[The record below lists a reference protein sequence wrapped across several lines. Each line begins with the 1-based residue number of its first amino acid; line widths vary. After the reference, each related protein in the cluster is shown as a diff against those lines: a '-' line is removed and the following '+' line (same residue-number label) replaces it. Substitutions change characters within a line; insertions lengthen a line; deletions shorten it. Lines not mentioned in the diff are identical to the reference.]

1 MKKIIS
7 FAMAAMLVLAFAV
20 PVFAIS
26 GATIPDEPTPTYD
39 AELAITPVQ
48 NQPSTDGNAVV
59 ITPGVQYYPLPANYH
74 VVKDTIVT
82 FAIQYSIPA
91 KGEINYEGYI
101 ANVNLALELT
111 LKNLYNVSVVYAVDG
126 NGNTIASKIDPSETS
141 VLFGVDFK
149 SEGLIIIRAF
159 VKANAD
165 VKVVGEI
172 SFGDHDLTDGAIT
185 ADGKYT
191 IWAGAPGKNSYWM
204 FDKVGNKVEF
214 FYNANM
220 QCNRIEVTAKTPHA
234 AAKSPY
240 VVVCKE
246 FNGAAFTFG
255 FCPTADENDL
265 LHNTITEG
273 AAFNELNAI
282 FTAAMDYMGF
292 KLGAGGQIWD
302 ALFMAKIGAF
312 CLAKDAVLLNCTENG
327 GNNGGGK
334 PPKTGDVASIMGFVM
349 LAAAAVPAGVA
360 SFRKVRK

>member
-26 GATIPDEPTPTYD
+26 GVTIPTNPAPAYD
-39 AELAITPVQ
+39 AELTITPVQ
-48 NQPSTDGNAVV
+48 NTPSPNTSGV
-59 ITPGVQYYPLPANYH
+59 INIGGQYYPLPANYH

-82 FAIQYSIPA
+82 FVIQYSIPA
-91 KGEINYEGYI
+91 TGEINYNGYIAEENLALDLKCTNLYNITVVDADPAINTVVNEKKGTVMCDVTFDSEGYI
-101 ANVNLALELT
+101 IV
-111 LKNLYNVSVVYAVDG
+111 
-126 NGNTIASKIDPSETS
+126 
-141 VLFGVDFK
+141 
-149 SEGLIIIRAF
+149 RAH
-159 VKANAD
+159 VKANDD

-172 SFGDHDLTDGAIT
+172 SFGDYTLEDGAIT

-191 IWAGAPGKNSYWM
+191 IWAGTDSYWM
-204 FDKVGNKVEF
+204 IDKVGNKVQF
-214 FYNANM
+214 FYNENK
-220 QCNRIEVTAKTPHA
+220 QCVRIEVTAAKGHA
-234 AAKSPY
+234 VDNSPWL
-240 VVVCKE
+240 VVCKE
-246 FNGAAFTFG
+246 FHGAAFTFG
-255 FCPTADENDL
+255 FCPVANEATL
-265 LHNTITEG
+265 LTNTITEG

-282 FTAAMDYMGF
+282 FKAAMDYMGF

-302 ALFMAKIGAF
+302 SLFMAKIGAF

-327 GNNGGGK
+327 GNGSGK

>member
-26 GATIPDEPTPTYD
+26 GVTIPTNPTPAYD

-48 NQPSTDGNAVV
+48 NTPSPNTSGV
-59 ITPGVQYYPLPANYH
+59 INVGGQYYPLPANYH

-82 FAIQYSIPA
+82 FVIQYSIPA
-91 KGEINYEGYI
+91 KGEINYNGYI
-101 ANVNLALELT
+101 EEENLALD
-111 LKNLYNVSVVYAVDG
+111 LKFTNLYEITLMDMDPGVDYDINEKKG
-126 NGNTIASKIDPSETS
+126 TAT
-141 VLFGVDFK
+141 FGVDFD
-149 SEGLIIIRAF
+149 SEGYIIVSAL

-172 SFGDHDLTDGAIT
+172 SFGDYTLNDGAIT

-191 IWAGAPGKNSYWM
+191 IWAGKDSYWM
-204 FDKVGNKVEF
+204 IDKVGNKVEF
-214 FYNANM
+214 FYNAKKE
-220 QCNRIEVTAKTPHA
+220 CVRIEVTAAKGHA
-234 AAKSPY
+234 VDNSPWL
-240 VVVCKE
+240 VVCKE
-246 FNGAAFTFG
+246 FHGAAFTFG
-255 FCPTADENDL
+255 FCPVDKEAAL
-265 LHNTITEG
+265 LTSTITEG

-302 ALFMAKIGAF
+302 ALFMAKIGAY

>member
-26 GATIPDEPTPTYD
+26 GETIPTNPAPAYD

-48 NQPSTDGNAVV
+48 NTPSPNTSGV
-59 ITPGVQYYPLPANYH
+59 INVGGQFYPLPANYH

-82 FAIQYSIPA
+82 FVIQYSIPA
-91 KGEINYEGYI
+91 KGEINYNGYIEEENLALDLKFTNLYEIAVRDMEPEVDFDINQAKGTATFGVEFDSEGYI
-101 ANVNLALELT
+101 IVSAL
-111 LKNLYNVSVVYAVDG
+111 
-126 NGNTIASKIDPSETS
+126 
-141 VLFGVDFK
+141 
-149 SEGLIIIRAF
+149 

-172 SFGDHDLTDGAIT
+172 SFGDYTLNDGAVT

-191 IWAGAPGKNSYWM
+191 IYAGANSYWM
-204 FDKVGNKVEF
+204 TDKVGNIVEF
-214 FYNANM
+214 FYNAKKE
-220 QCNRIEVTAKTPHA
+220 CVRIEVTAAKGHA
-234 AAKSPY
+234 VDNSPWL
-240 VVVCKE
+240 VVCKE
-246 FNGAAFTFG
+246 FHGAAFTFG
-255 FCPTADENDL
+255 FCPVAEETAL
-265 LHNTITEG
+265 LTNTITEG

-327 GNNGGGK
+327 GNDSSK

>member
-20 PVFAIS
+20 PVFAVS
-26 GATIPDEPTPTYD
+26 GVTIPTNPAPAYD

-48 NQPSTDGNAVV
+48 NTPSPNTSGV
-59 ITPGVQYYPLPANYH
+59 INIGGQYYPLPANYH

-82 FAIQYSIPA
+82 FVIQYSIPA
-91 KGEINYEGYI
+91 KGEINYDGYI
-101 ANVNLALELT
+101 EEENLALD
-111 LKNLYNVSVVYAVDG
+111 LKCTNLYEITLMDMDPGVDYDINEKKG
-126 NGNTIASKIDPSETS
+126 TAT
-141 VLFGVDFK
+141 FGVDFD
-149 SEGLIIIRAF
+149 SEGYIIVSAL

-172 SFGDHDLTDGAIT
+172 SFGDYTLNDGAIT

-191 IWAGAPGKNSYWM
+191 IWAGKDSYWM
-204 FDKVGNKVEF
+204 IDKVGNKVEF
-214 FYNANM
+214 FYNANK
-220 QCNRIEVTAKTPHA
+220 QCNRIEVTAATPHA
-234 AAKSPY
+234 AAKSPWL
-240 VVVCKE
+240 VVCKE
-246 FNGAAFTFG
+246 FHGAAFTFG
-255 FCPTADENDL
+255 FCPVAEETAL
-265 LHNTITEG
+265 LTNTITEG

-302 ALFMAKIGAF
+302 ALFMAKIGAY

>member
-26 GATIPDEPTPTYD
+26 GVTIPTNPAPAYD

-48 NQPSTDGNAVV
+48 NTPSPNTSGV
-59 ITPGVQYYPLPANYH
+59 INVGGQYYPLPANYH

-82 FAIQYSIPA
+82 FVIQYSIPA
-91 KGEINYEGYI
+91 KGEINYNGYI
-101 ANVNLALELT
+101 EEENLALD
-111 LKNLYNVSVVYAVDG
+111 LKCTNLYEITLMDMDPGVDYDINEKKG
-126 NGNTIASKIDPSETS
+126 TAT
-141 VLFGVDFK
+141 FGVDFD
-149 SEGLIIIRAF
+149 SEGYIIISAL

-172 SFGDHDLTDGAIT
+172 SFGDYTLEDGAVT
-185 ADGKYT
+185 ADGKYVIVAT
-191 IWAGAPGKNSYWM
+191 ENSYQM
-204 FDKVGNKVEF
+204 IDTVGNMVEF
-214 FYNANM
+214 FYNAKK
-220 QCNRIEVTAKTPHA
+220 QCVRIEVTAAKGHA
-234 AAKSPY
+234 VDDSPWL
-240 VVVCKE
+240 VVCKE
-246 FNGAAFTFG
+246 FHGAAFTFG
-255 FCPTADENDL
+255 FCPVAEETAL
-265 LHNTITEG
+265 LTNTITEG

-302 ALFMAKIGAF
+302 SLFMAKIGAF

-327 GNNGGGK
+327 GNDSSK

>member
-26 GATIPDEPTPTYD
+26 GVTIPTNPTPAYD
-39 AELAITPVQ
+39 AKLAITPVQ
-48 NQPSTDGNAVV
+48 NTPSPNTSGV
-59 ITPGVQYYPLPANYH
+59 INVGSQYYPLPANYH
-74 VVKDTIVT
+74 VVRDTVVT
-82 FAIQYSIPA
+82 FVIQYSIPA
-91 KGEINYEGYI
+91 KGEINYNGYIAEENLALDLKCTNLYNITVVDTNPAINTVVNEKKGTVMCDVTFDSEGYI
-101 ANVNLALELT
+101 IVSAL
-111 LKNLYNVSVVYAVDG
+111 
-126 NGNTIASKIDPSETS
+126 
-141 VLFGVDFK
+141 
-149 SEGLIIIRAF
+149 

-172 SFGDHDLTDGAIT
+172 SFGDYTLEDGAIT

-191 IWAGAPGKNSYWM
+191 IWAGANSYWM
-204 FDKVGNKVEF
+204 IDKVGNKVEF
-214 FYNANM
+214 FYNAKKE
-220 QCNRIEVTAKTPHA
+220 CVRIEVTAAKGHA
-234 AAKSPY
+234 VDDSPWL
-240 VVVCKE
+240 VVCKE
-246 FNGAAFTFG
+246 FHGAAFTFG
-255 FCPTADENDL
+255 FCPKASETAL
-265 LHNTITEG
+265 LTNTITEG

-282 FTAAMDYMGF
+282 FKAAMDYMGF

-302 ALFMAKIGAF
+302 SLFMAKIGAY

-327 GNNGGGK
+327 GNGSGK

>member
-26 GATIPDEPTPTYD
+26 GVTIPTNPTPAYD

-48 NQPSTDGNAVV
+48 NTPSPNTSGV
-59 ITPGVQYYPLPANYH
+59 INVGGQYYPLPANYH

-82 FAIQYSIPA
+82 FVIQYSIPA
-91 KGEINYEGYI
+91 KGEINYDGYI
-101 ANVNLALELT
+101 EEENLALD
-111 LKNLYNVSVVYAVDG
+111 LKCTNLYEITLMDMDPGVDYDINEKKG
-126 NGNTIASKIDPSETS
+126 TAT
-141 VLFGVDFK
+141 FGVDFD
-149 SEGLIIIRAF
+149 SEGYIIISAL

-172 SFGDHDLTDGAIT
+172 SFGDYTLEDGAVT
-185 ADGKYT
+185 ADGKYVIVAT
-191 IWAGAPGKNSYWM
+191 ENSYQM
-204 FDKVGNKVEF
+204 IDTVGNKVEF
-214 FYNANM
+214 FYNAKK
-220 QCNRIEVTAKTPHA
+220 QCVRIEVTAAKGHA
-234 AAKSPY
+234 VDDSPWL
-240 VVVCKE
+240 VVCKE
-246 FNGAAFTFG
+246 FHGAAFTFG
-255 FCPTADENDL
+255 FCPVAEETAL
-265 LHNTITEG
+265 LTNTITEG

-302 ALFMAKIGAF
+302 SLFMAKIGAF

-327 GNNGGGK
+327 GNDSSK

>member
-20 PVFAIS
+20 PVFAVS
-26 GATIPDEPTPTYD
+26 GVTIPTNPAPAYD

-48 NQPSTDGNAVV
+48 NTPSPNTSGV
-59 ITPGVQYYPLPANYH
+59 INIGGQYYPLPANYH

-82 FAIQYSIPA
+82 FVIQYSIPA
-91 KGEINYEGYI
+91 KGEINYNGYI
-101 ANVNLALELT
+101 EEENLALD
-111 LKNLYNVSVVYAVDG
+111 LKCTNLYEITLMDMDPGVDYDINEKKG
-126 NGNTIASKIDPSETS
+126 TAT
-141 VLFGVDFK
+141 FGVDFD
-149 SEGLIIIRAF
+149 SEGYIIVSAL

-172 SFGDHDLTDGAIT
+172 SFGDYTLNDGAIT

-191 IWAGAPGKNSYWM
+191 IWAGKDSYWM
-204 FDKVGNKVEF
+204 IDKVGNKVEF
-214 FYNANM
+214 FYNAKK
-220 QCNRIEVTAKTPHA
+220 QCVRIEVTAAKGHA
-234 AAKSPY
+234 VDDSPWL
-240 VVVCKE
+240 VVCKE
-246 FNGAAFTFG
+246 FHGAAFTFG
-255 FCPTADENDL
+255 FCPVAEETAL
-265 LHNTITEG
+265 LTNTITEG

-302 ALFMAKIGAF
+302 SLFMAKIGAY

>member
-26 GATIPDEPTPTYD
+26 GVTIPTNPAPAYD
-39 AELAITPVQ
+39 AELTITPVQ
-48 NQPSTDGNAVV
+48 NTPSPNTSGV
-59 ITPGVQYYPLPANYH
+59 INVGEQFYPLPANYH

-82 FAIQYSIPA
+82 FVIQYSIPA
-91 KGEINYEGYI
+91 KGEINYNGYIEEENLALDLKCTNLYNITVVDADPAINTVVNEKKGTVMCDVTFDSEGYI
-101 ANVNLALELT
+101 IVSAL
-111 LKNLYNVSVVYAVDG
+111 
-126 NGNTIASKIDPSETS
+126 
-141 VLFGVDFK
+141 
-149 SEGLIIIRAF
+149 

-172 SFGDHDLTDGAIT
+172 SFGDYTLEDGAIT
-185 ADGKYT
+185 ADGKYV
-191 IWAGAPGKNSYWM
+191 IVAKENSYQM
-204 FDKVGNKVEF
+204 IDTVGNMVEF
-214 FYNANM
+214 FYNAKK
-220 QCNRIEVTAKTPHA
+220 QCVRIEVTAAKGHA
-234 AAKSPY
+234 VDDSPWL
-240 VVVCKE
+240 VVCKE
-246 FNGAAFTFG
+246 FHGAAFTFG
-255 FCPTADENDL
+255 FCPKASETAL
-265 LHNTITEG
+265 LTNTITEG

-282 FTAAMDYMGF
+282 FKAAMDYMGF

-302 ALFMAKIGAF
+302 SLFMAKIGAF

-327 GNNGGGK
+327 GNGSGK

>member
-20 PVFAIS
+20 PVFAVS
-26 GATIPDEPTPTYD
+26 GVTIPTNPAPAYD

-48 NQPSTDGNAVV
+48 NTPSPNTSGV
-59 ITPGVQYYPLPANYH
+59 INVGTQYYPLPANYH
-74 VVKDTIVT
+74 VVRDTVVT
-82 FAIQYSIPA
+82 FVIQYSIPA
-91 KGEINYEGYI
+91 KGEINYNGYI
-101 ANVNLALELT
+101 EEENLALD
-111 LKNLYNVSVVYAVDG
+111 LKFTNLYEITLMDMDPGVDYDINEKKG
-126 NGNTIASKIDPSETS
+126 TAT
-141 VLFGVDFK
+141 FGVDFD
-149 SEGLIIIRAF
+149 SEGYIIVSAL

-172 SFGDHDLTDGAIT
+172 SFGDYTLNDGAIT

-191 IWAGAPGKNSYWM
+191 IWAGANSYWM
-204 FDKVGNKVEF
+204 IDKVGNKVEF
-214 FYNANM
+214 FYNAKKE
-220 QCNRIEVTAKTPHA
+220 CVRIEVTAAKGHA
-234 AAKSPY
+234 VDNSPWL
-240 VVVCKE
+240 VVCKE
-246 FNGAAFTFG
+246 FHGAAFTFG
-255 FCPTADENDL
+255 FCPVANEATL
-265 LHNTITEG
+265 LTNTITEG

>member
-26 GATIPDEPTPTYD
+26 GVTIPVNPKPTYD
-39 AELAITPVQ
+39 AELTITPVQ
-48 NQPSTDGNAVV
+48 NTPSPNTSGV
-59 ITPGVQYYPLPANYH
+59 INIGGQYYPLPANYH
-74 VVKDTIVT
+74 VVRDTIVT
-82 FAIQYSIPA
+82 FVIQYSIPA
-91 KGEINYEGYI
+91 KGEINYDGYI
-101 ANVNLALELT
+101 EEENLALELKCT
-111 LKNLYNVSVVYAVDG
+111 NLYNITVVDKAPDI
-126 NGNTIASKIDPSETS
+126 NTKVNEQKGTVMCDVT
-141 VLFGVDFK
+141 FD
-149 SEGLIIIRAF
+149 SEGYIIISAL

-172 SFGDHDLTDGAIT
+172 SFGDYTLEDGAVT
-185 ADGKYT
+185 ADGKYVIVAT
-191 IWAGAPGKNSYWM
+191 ENSYQM
-204 FDKVGNKVEF
+204 IDKVGNMVEF
-214 FYNANM
+214 FYNANK
-220 QCNRIEVTAKTPHA
+220 QCVRIEVTAAKGHA
-234 AAKSPY
+234 VDNSPWL
-240 VVVCKE
+240 VVCKE
-246 FNGAAFTFG
+246 FHGAAFTFG
-255 FCPTADENDL
+255 FCPVAAESAL
-265 LHNTITEG
+265 LTSTITEG

>member
-26 GATIPDEPTPTYD
+26 GVTIPTNPAPAYD

-48 NQPSTDGNAVV
+48 NTPSPNTSGV
-59 ITPGVQYYPLPANYH
+59 INVGGQFYPLPANYH

-82 FAIQYSIPA
+82 FVIQYSIPA
-91 KGEINYEGYI
+91 KGEINYNGYIEEENLALDLKFTNLYEIAVRDMKPEVDFDINQEKGTATFGVEFDSEGYI
-101 ANVNLALELT
+101 IVSAL
-111 LKNLYNVSVVYAVDG
+111 
-126 NGNTIASKIDPSETS
+126 
-141 VLFGVDFK
+141 
-149 SEGLIIIRAF
+149 

-172 SFGDHDLTDGAIT
+172 SFGDYTLNNGAVT

-191 IWAGAPGKNSYWM
+191 IYAGANSYWM
-204 FDKVGNKVEF
+204 TDKVGNIVEF
-214 FYNANM
+214 FYNAKKE
-220 QCNRIEVTAKTPHA
+220 CVRIEVTAAKGHA
-234 AAKSPY
+234 VDNSPWL
-240 VVVCKE
+240 VVCKE
-246 FNGAAFTFG
+246 FHGAAFTFG
-255 FCPTADENDL
+255 FCPVAEETAL
-265 LHNTITEG
+265 LTNTITEG

-302 ALFMAKIGAF
+302 ALFMAKIGAY

-327 GNNGGGK
+327 GNDSSK

>member
-26 GATIPDEPTPTYD
+26 GVTIPTNPAPAYD

-48 NQPSTDGNAVV
+48 NTPSPNTSGV
-59 ITPGVQYYPLPANYH
+59 INVGGQFYPLPANYH

-82 FAIQYSIPA
+82 FVIQYSIPA
-91 KGEINYEGYI
+91 KGEINYDGYI
-101 ANVNLALELT
+101 EEENLALD
-111 LKNLYNVSVVYAVDG
+111 LKCTNLYEITLMDMDPGVDYDINEKKG
-126 NGNTIASKIDPSETS
+126 TAT
-141 VLFGVDFK
+141 FGVDFD
-149 SEGLIIIRAF
+149 SEGYIIISAL

-172 SFGDHDLTDGAIT
+172 SFGDYTLEDGAIT
-185 ADGKYT
+185 ADGKYV
-191 IWAGAPGKNSYWM
+191 IVAKENSYQM
-204 FDKVGNKVEF
+204 IDKVGNIVEF
-214 FYNANM
+214 FYNAKK
-220 QCNRIEVTAKTPHA
+220 QCDRIEVTAAKGHA
-234 AAKSPY
+234 EEESPWL
-240 VVVCKE
+240 VVCKE
-246 FNGAAFTFG
+246 FHGAAFTFG
-255 FCPTADENDL
+255 FCPVEAETAL
-265 LHNTITEG
+265 LENTITEG
-273 AAFNELNAI
+273 VEFKELNAI

-327 GNNGGGK
+327 GNNGGK

>member
-26 GATIPDEPTPTYD
+26 GVTIPTNPAPAYD

-48 NQPSTDGNAVV
+48 NTPSPNTSGV
-59 ITPGVQYYPLPANYH
+59 INVGTQYYPLPANYH

-82 FAIQYSIPA
+82 FVIQYSIPA
-91 KGEINYEGYI
+91 KGEINYNGYIAEENLALDLKCTNLYDITLVKMEPEVDYDINEKKGTATFGVEFDSEGYI
-101 ANVNLALELT
+101 IVSAL
-111 LKNLYNVSVVYAVDG
+111 
-126 NGNTIASKIDPSETS
+126 
-141 VLFGVDFK
+141 
-149 SEGLIIIRAF
+149 

-172 SFGDHDLTDGAIT
+172 SFGDYTLEDGAIT

-191 IWAGAPGKNSYWM
+191 IWAGANSYWM
-204 FDKVGNKVEF
+204 IDKVGNKVQF
-214 FYNANM
+214 FYNEKKE
-220 QCNRIEVTAKTPHA
+220 CVRIEVTAAKGHA
-234 AAKSPY
+234 VDNSPWL
-240 VVVCKE
+240 VVCKE
-246 FNGAAFTFG
+246 FHGAAFTFG
-255 FCPTADENDL
+255 FCPVAAESAL
-265 LHNTITEG
+265 LTSTITEG

>member
-26 GATIPDEPTPTYD
+26 GVTIPTNPTPAYD

-48 NQPSTDGNAVV
+48 NTPSPNTSGV
-59 ITPGVQYYPLPANYH
+59 INIGGQYYPLPANYH

-82 FAIQYSIPA
+82 FVIQYSIPA
-91 KGEINYEGYI
+91 KGEINYDGYI
-101 ANVNLALELT
+101 EEENLALD
-111 LKNLYNVSVVYAVDG
+111 LKCTNLYEITLMDMDPGVDYDINEKKG
-126 NGNTIASKIDPSETS
+126 TAT
-141 VLFGVDFK
+141 FGVDFD
-149 SEGLIIIRAF
+149 SEGYIIISAL

-172 SFGDHDLTDGAIT
+172 SFGDYNLTDGAIT

-191 IWAGAPGKNSYWM
+191 IWAGANSYWM
-204 FDKVGNKVEF
+204 IDKVGNKVEF
-214 FYNANM
+214 FYNAKKE
-220 QCNRIEVTAKTPHA
+220 CVRIEVTAAKGHA
-234 AAKSPY
+234 VDNSPWL
-240 VVVCKE
+240 VVCKE
-246 FNGAAFTFG
+246 FHGAAFTFG
-255 FCPTADENDL
+255 FCPVAAESAL
-265 LHNTITEG
+265 LTNTITEG

-302 ALFMAKIGAF
+302 SLFMAKIGAY

>member
-20 PVFAIS
+20 PVFAVS
-26 GATIPDEPTPTYD
+26 GVTIPTNPAPAYD

-91 KGEINYEGYI
+91 KGEINYNGYI
-101 ANVNLALELT
+101 EEENLALD
-111 LKNLYNVSVVYAVDG
+111 LKCTNLYDIEVVYKEPDI
-126 NGNTIASKIDPSETS
+126 NTVVNEKKGTVMCDVT
-141 VLFGVDFK
+141 FK
-149 SEGLIIIRAF
+149 SKGLIIIRAF

-172 SFGDHDLTDGAIT
+172 SFGDYTLDNGAVT

-191 IWAGAPGKNSYWM
+191 IWAGTNSYWM
-204 FDKVGNKVEF
+204 IDKVGNKVEF
-214 FYNANM
+214 FYNAKKE
-220 QCNRIEVTAKTPHA
+220 CVRIEVTAAKGHA
-234 AAKSPY
+234 VDNSPWL
-240 VVVCKE
+240 VVCKE
-246 FNGAAFTFG
+246 FHGAAFTFG
-255 FCPTADENDL
+255 FCPVAAESAL
-265 LHNTITEG
+265 LTSTITEG

>member
-26 GATIPDEPTPTYD
+26 GVTIPTNPAPAYD

-48 NQPSTDGNAVV
+48 NTPSPNTSGV
-59 ITPGVQYYPLPANYH
+59 INIGGQYYPLPANYH

-82 FAIQYSIPA
+82 FVIQYSIPA
-91 KGEINYEGYI
+91 KGEINYDGYI
-101 ANVNLALELT
+101 EEENLALD
-111 LKNLYNVSVVYAVDG
+111 LKCTNLYEITLMDMDPGVDYDINEKKG
-126 NGNTIASKIDPSETS
+126 TAT
-141 VLFGVDFK
+141 FGVDFD
-149 SEGLIIIRAF
+149 SEGYIIVSAL

-172 SFGDHDLTDGAIT
+172 SFGDYTLNDGAIT

-191 IWAGAPGKNSYWM
+191 IWAGKDSYWM
-204 FDKVGNKVEF
+204 IDKVGNKVEF
-214 FYNANM
+214 FYNAKKE
-220 QCNRIEVTAKTPHA
+220 CVRIEVTAAKGHA
-234 AAKSPY
+234 VDNSPWL
-240 VVVCKE
+240 VVCKE
-246 FNGAAFTFG
+246 FHGAAFTFG
-255 FCPTADENDL
+255 FCPVANEATL
-265 LHNTITEG
+265 LTNTITEG

-302 ALFMAKIGAF
+302 SLFMAKIGAY

-327 GNNGGGK
+327 GNDSSK

>member
-26 GATIPDEPTPTYD
+26 GVTIPTNPAPTYD

-48 NQPSTDGNAVV
+48 NTPSPNTSGV
-59 ITPGVQYYPLPANYH
+59 INVGGQFYPLPANYH

-82 FAIQYSIPA
+82 FVIQYSIPA
-91 KGEINYEGYI
+91 KGEINYNGYIEEENLALDLKFTNLYEIAVRDMEPEVDFDINQAKGTATFGVEFDSEGYI
-101 ANVNLALELT
+101 IVSAL
-111 LKNLYNVSVVYAVDG
+111 
-126 NGNTIASKIDPSETS
+126 
-141 VLFGVDFK
+141 
-149 SEGLIIIRAF
+149 

-172 SFGDHDLTDGAIT
+172 SFGDYTLEDGAVT
-185 ADGKYT
+185 ADGKYV
-191 IWAGAPGKNSYWM
+191 IFAKENSYQM
-204 FDKVGNKVEF
+204 IDTVGNKVEF
-214 FYNANM
+214 FYNAKK
-220 QCNRIEVTAKTPHA
+220 QCVRIEVTAAKGHA
-234 AAKSPY
+234 VDDSPWL
-240 VVVCKE
+240 VVCKE
-246 FNGAAFTFG
+246 FHGAAFTFG
-255 FCPTADENDL
+255 FCPVAEETAL
-265 LHNTITEG
+265 LTNTITEG
-273 AAFNELNAI
+273 VAFNELNAI

-302 ALFMAKIGAF
+302 ALFMAKIGAY

>member
-20 PVFAIS
+20 PVFAVS
-26 GATIPDEPTPTYD
+26 GVTIPTNPAPAYD

-48 NQPSTDGNAVV
+48 NTPSPNTSGV
-59 ITPGVQYYPLPANYH
+59 INVGTQYYPLPANYH
-74 VVKDTIVT
+74 VVRDTVVT
-82 FAIQYSIPA
+82 FVIQYSIPA
-91 KGEINYEGYI
+91 TGEINYNGYI
-101 ANVNLALELT
+101 AEENLALD
-111 LKNLYNVSVVYAVDG
+111 LKFTNLYKITLVDMKPEVDYDINEKKG
-126 NGNTIASKIDPSETS
+126 TAT
-141 VLFGVDFK
+141 FGVDFD
-149 SEGLIIIRAF
+149 SEGYIIVSAL

-172 SFGDHDLTDGAIT
+172 SFGDYTLNDGAVT

-191 IWAGAPGKNSYWM
+191 IYAGANSYWM
-204 FDKVGNKVEF
+204 TDMVGNIVEF
-214 FYNANM
+214 FYNAKKE
-220 QCNRIEVTAKTPHA
+220 CVRIEVTAAKGHA
-234 AAKSPY
+234 VDNSPWL
-240 VVVCKE
+240 VVCKE
-246 FNGAAFTFG
+246 FHGAAFTFG
-255 FCPTADENDL
+255 FCPVDKEAAL
-265 LHNTITEG
+265 LTSTITEG

-327 GNNGGGK
+327 GNNGGK

>member
-26 GATIPDEPTPTYD
+26 GVTIPTNPTPAYD

-48 NQPSTDGNAVV
+48 NTPSPNTSGV
-59 ITPGVQYYPLPANYH
+59 INVGGQYYPLPANYH

-82 FAIQYSIPA
+82 FVIQYSIPA
-91 KGEINYEGYI
+91 KGEINYDGYI
-101 ANVNLALELT
+101 EEENLALD
-111 LKNLYNVSVVYAVDG
+111 LKCTNLYEITLMDMDPGVDYDINEKKG
-126 NGNTIASKIDPSETS
+126 TAT
-141 VLFGVDFK
+141 FGVDFD
-149 SEGLIIIRAF
+149 SEGYIIISAL

-172 SFGDHDLTDGAIT
+172 SFGDYTLEDGAVT
-185 ADGKYT
+185 ADGKYVIVAT
-191 IWAGAPGKNSYWM
+191 ENSYQM
-204 FDKVGNKVEF
+204 IDTVGNMVEF
-214 FYNANM
+214 FYNAKK
-220 QCNRIEVTAKTPHA
+220 QCVRIEVTAAKGHA
-234 AAKSPY
+234 VDKSPWL
-240 VVVCKE
+240 VVCKE
-246 FNGAAFTFG
+246 FHGAAFTFG
-255 FCPTADENDL
+255 FCPVAEETAL
-265 LHNTITEG
+265 LTNTITEG

-302 ALFMAKIGAF
+302 ALFMAKIGAY

-327 GNNGGGK
+327 GNDSSK

>member
-20 PVFAIS
+20 PVFAVS
-26 GATIPDEPTPTYD
+26 GVTIPTNPTPKYD
-39 AELAITPVQ
+39 AKLAITPVQ

-91 KGEINYEGYI
+91 KGEINYNGYI
-101 ANVNLALELT
+101 AEENLALD
-111 LKNLYNVSVVYAVDG
+111 LKCTNLYDIEVVYKEPDI
-126 NGNTIASKIDPSETS
+126 NTVVNEKKGTVMCDVTFNSK
-141 VLFGVDFK
+141 
-149 SEGLIIIRAF
+149 GLIIIKAF

-172 SFGDHDLTDGAIT
+172 SFGDYTLNDGAIT

-191 IWAGAPGKNSYWM
+191 IWAGANSYWM
-204 FDKVGNKVEF
+204 IDKVGNKVEF
-214 FYNANM
+214 FYNAKKE
-220 QCNRIEVTAKTPHA
+220 CVRIEVTAAKGHA
-234 AAKSPY
+234 VDNSPWL
-240 VVVCKE
+240 VVCKE
-246 FNGAAFTFG
+246 FHGAAFTFG
-255 FCPTADENDL
+255 FCPVANEATL
-265 LHNTITEG
+265 LTNTITEG

-302 ALFMAKIGAF
+302 ALFMAKIGAY

>member
-26 GATIPDEPTPTYD
+26 GVTIPTNPAPTYD

-48 NQPSTDGNAVV
+48 NTPSPNTSGV
-59 ITPGVQYYPLPANYH
+59 INVGTQYYPLPANYH

-82 FAIQYSIPA
+82 FVIQYSIPA
-91 KGEINYEGYI
+91 KGEINYNGYIEEENLALDLKFTNLYEITLMDMDPGVDYDINEKKGTATFGVEFDSEGYI
-101 ANVNLALELT
+101 IVSAL
-111 LKNLYNVSVVYAVDG
+111 
-126 NGNTIASKIDPSETS
+126 
-141 VLFGVDFK
+141 
-149 SEGLIIIRAF
+149 

-172 SFGDHDLTDGAIT
+172 SFGDYTLEDGAVT
-185 ADGKYT
+185 ADGKYV
-191 IWAGAPGKNSYWM
+191 IFAKENSYQM
-204 FDKVGNKVEF
+204 IDTVGNKVEF
-214 FYNANM
+214 FYNAKK
-220 QCNRIEVTAKTPHA
+220 QCVRIEVTAAKGHA
-234 AAKSPY
+234 VDDSPWL
-240 VVVCKE
+240 VVCKE
-246 FNGAAFTFG
+246 FHGAAFTFG
-255 FCPTADENDL
+255 FCPVAEETAL
-265 LHNTITEG
+265 LTNTITEG
-273 AAFNELNAI
+273 AAFKELNAI

-302 ALFMAKIGAF
+302 SLFMAKIGAY
-312 CLAKDAVLLNCTENG
+312 CLAKDAVLLNCTEN
-327 GNNGGGK
+327 GGK

>member
-20 PVFAIS
+20 PVFAVS
-26 GATIPDEPTPTYD
+26 GVTIPTNPAPAYD

-91 KGEINYEGYI
+91 KGEINYNGYI
-101 ANVNLALELT
+101 AEENLALD
-111 LKNLYNVSVVYAVDG
+111 LKCTNLYDIEVVYKEPDI
-126 NGNTIASKIDPSETS
+126 NTVVNEKKGTVMCDVTFNSK
-141 VLFGVDFK
+141 
-149 SEGLIIIRAF
+149 GLIIIKAF

-172 SFGDHDLTDGAIT
+172 SFGDYTLNDGAIT

-191 IWAGAPGKNSYWM
+191 IWAGANSYWM
-204 FDKVGNKVEF
+204 IDKVGNKVEF
-214 FYNANM
+214 FYNAKKE
-220 QCNRIEVTAKTPHA
+220 CVRIEVTAAKGHA
-234 AAKSPY
+234 VDNSPWL
-240 VVVCKE
+240 VVCKE
-246 FNGAAFTFG
+246 FHGAAFTFG
-255 FCPTADENDL
+255 FCPVAAESAL
-265 LHNTITEG
+265 LTSTITEG

>member
-20 PVFAIS
+20 PVFAVS
-26 GATIPDEPTPTYD
+26 GVTIPTNPTPKYD
-39 AELAITPVQ
+39 AKLAITPVQ

-91 KGEINYEGYI
+91 KGEINYNGYI
-101 ANVNLALELT
+101 DNDNLALELT
-111 LKNLYNVSVVYAVDG
+111 LKNLYNVVVEYAVDG
-126 NGNTIASKIDPSETS
+126 KGNTIASEIDPKGTS
-141 VLFGVDFK
+141 VLFGVDFN
-149 SEGLIIIRAF
+149 SEGLIIIEAL

-172 SFGDHDLTDGAIT
+172 SFGDYTLEDGAVT

-191 IWAGAPGKNSYWM
+191 IWAGKDSYWM
-204 FDKVGNKVEF
+204 IDKVGNKVEF
-214 FYNANM
+214 FYNAKKE
-220 QCNRIEVTAKTPHA
+220 CVRIEVTAANGHA
-234 AAKSPY
+234 VDKSPWL
-240 VVVCKE
+240 VVCKE
-246 FNGAAFTFG
+246 FHGAAFTFG
-255 FCPTADENDL
+255 FCPVANEATL
-265 LHNTITEG
+265 LTNTITEG

>member
-26 GATIPDEPTPTYD
+26 GVTIPTNPAPAYD

-48 NQPSTDGNAVV
+48 NTPSPNTSGV
-59 ITPGVQYYPLPANYH
+59 INVGGQFYPLPANYH

-82 FAIQYSIPA
+82 FVIQYSIPA
-91 KGEINYEGYI
+91 KGEINYDGYI
-101 ANVNLALELT
+101 EEENLALD
-111 LKNLYNVSVVYAVDG
+111 LKCTNLYEITLMDMDPGVDYDINEKKG
-126 NGNTIASKIDPSETS
+126 TAT
-141 VLFGVDFK
+141 FGVDFD
-149 SEGLIIIRAF
+149 SEGYIIISAL

-172 SFGDHDLTDGAIT
+172 SFGDYTLEDGAIT
-185 ADGKYT
+185 ADGKYV
-191 IWAGAPGKNSYWM
+191 IVAKENSYQM
-204 FDKVGNKVEF
+204 IDKVGNIVEF
-214 FYNANM
+214 FYNEKK
-220 QCNRIEVTAKTPHA
+220 QCDRIEVTAAKGHA
-234 AAKSPY
+234 VDKSPWF
-240 VVVCKE
+240 VVCKE

-255 FCPTADENDL
+255 FCPVGADVLNS
-265 LHNTITEG
+265 TITEG

-302 ALFMAKIGAF
+302 SLFMAKIGAY

>member
-26 GATIPDEPTPTYD
+26 GVTIPTNPAPAYD

-48 NQPSTDGNAVV
+48 NTPSPNTSGV
-59 ITPGVQYYPLPANYH
+59 INVGGQFYPLPANYH

-82 FAIQYSIPA
+82 FVIQYSIPA
-91 KGEINYEGYI
+91 KGEINYNGYIEEENLALDLKFTNLYEIAVRDMEPEVDFDINEPKGTATFGVEFDSEGYI
-101 ANVNLALELT
+101 IVSAL
-111 LKNLYNVSVVYAVDG
+111 
-126 NGNTIASKIDPSETS
+126 
-141 VLFGVDFK
+141 
-149 SEGLIIIRAF
+149 

-172 SFGDHDLTDGAIT
+172 SFGDYTLEDGAVT
-185 ADGKYT
+185 ADGKYV
-191 IWAGAPGKNSYWM
+191 IVAKENSYRM
-204 FDKVGNKVEF
+204 IDTNDNMVEF
-214 FYNANM
+214 FYNEKR
-220 QCNRIEVTAKTPHA
+220 QCNRIEVTAAKGHA
-234 AAKSPY
+234 VEKSPY

-246 FNGAAFTFG
+246 FHGAAFTFG
-255 FCPTADENDL
+255 FCPVANEDAL
-265 LHNTITEG
+265 LTNTITEG

-302 ALFMAKIGAF
+302 ALFMAKIGAY

-327 GNNGGGK
+327 GNDSSK

>member
-26 GATIPDEPTPTYD
+26 GVTIPTNPTPAYD

-91 KGEINYEGYI
+91 KGEINYNGYI
-101 ANVNLALELT
+101 ENENLALELT
-111 LKNLYNVSVVYAVDG
+111 LKNLYNVVVEYAVDG
-126 NGNTIASKIDPSETS
+126 NNNAIASKIDSSGTS
-141 VLFGVDFK
+141 VLFNVDFK
-149 SEGLIIIRAF
+149 SEGLIIIKAL

-172 SFGDHDLTDGAIT
+172 SFGDYTLEDGAVT
-185 ADGKYT
+185 ADGKYV
-191 IWAGAPGKNSYWM
+191 IFAKENSYQM
-204 FDKVGNKVEF
+204 IDTVGNKVEF
-214 FYNANM
+214 FYNAKKE
-220 QCNRIEVTAKTPHA
+220 CVRIEVTAAKGHA
-234 AAKSPY
+234 VDNSPWL
-240 VVVCKE
+240 VVCKE
-246 FNGAAFTFG
+246 FHGAAFTFG
-255 FCPTADENDL
+255 FCPVAEETAL
-265 LHNTITEG
+265 LTNTITEG

-302 ALFMAKIGAF
+302 SLFMAKIGAY

>member
-20 PVFAIS
+20 PVFAVS
-26 GATIPDEPTPTYD
+26 GVTIPTNPAPAYD

-48 NQPSTDGNAVV
+48 NTPSPNTSGV
-59 ITPGVQYYPLPANYH
+59 INIGGQYYPLPANYH

-82 FAIQYSIPA
+82 FVIQYSIPA
-91 KGEINYEGYI
+91 KGEINYNGYI
-101 ANVNLALELT
+101 AEENLALD
-111 LKNLYNVSVVYAVDG
+111 LKFTNLYEITLMDMDPGVDYDINEKKG
-126 NGNTIASKIDPSETS
+126 TAT
-141 VLFGVDFK
+141 FGVDFD
-149 SEGLIIIRAF
+149 SEGYIIVSAL

-172 SFGDHDLTDGAIT
+172 SFGDYTLNDGAIT

-191 IWAGAPGKNSYWM
+191 IWAGKDSYWM
-204 FDKVGNKVEF
+204 IDKVGNKVEF
-214 FYNANM
+214 FYNAKKE
-220 QCNRIEVTAKTPHA
+220 CVRIEVTAANGHA
-234 AAKSPY
+234 VDKSPWL
-240 VVVCKE
+240 VVCKE
-246 FNGAAFTFG
+246 FHGAAFTFG
-255 FCPTADENDL
+255 FCPIANEATL
-265 LHNTITEG
+265 LTNTITEG

-302 ALFMAKIGAF
+302 ALFMAKIGAY

>member
-20 PVFAIS
+20 PVFAVS
-26 GATIPDEPTPTYD
+26 GVTIPTNPAPAYD

-48 NQPSTDGNAVV
+48 NTPSPNTSGV
-59 ITPGVQYYPLPANYH
+59 INIGGQYYPLPANYH

-82 FAIQYSIPA
+82 FVIQYSIPA
-91 KGEINYEGYI
+91 KGEINYNGYI
-101 ANVNLALELT
+101 EEENLALD
-111 LKNLYNVSVVYAVDG
+111 LKFTNLYEITLMDMDPGVDYDINEKKG
-126 NGNTIASKIDPSETS
+126 TAT
-141 VLFGVDFK
+141 FGVDFD
-149 SEGLIIIRAF
+149 SEGYIIVSAL

-172 SFGDHDLTDGAIT
+172 SFGDYTLNDGAIT

-191 IWAGAPGKNSYWM
+191 IWAGKDSYWM
-204 FDKVGNKVEF
+204 IDKVGNKVEF
-214 FYNANM
+214 FYNAKKE
-220 QCNRIEVTAKTPHA
+220 CVRIEVTAANGHA
-234 AAKSPY
+234 VDKSPWL
-240 VVVCKE
+240 VVCKE
-246 FNGAAFTFG
+246 FHGAAFTFG
-255 FCPTADENDL
+255 FCPVAAEETAL
-265 LHNTITEG
+265 LTSTITEG

-302 ALFMAKIGAF
+302 SLFMAKIGAY
-312 CLAKDAVLLNCTENG
+312 CLAMDAVLLNCTENG

>member
-26 GATIPDEPTPTYD
+26 GVTIPTNPTPAYD

-48 NQPSTDGNAVV
+48 NTPSPNTSGV
-59 ITPGVQYYPLPANYH
+59 INIGGQYYPLPANYH

-82 FAIQYSIPA
+82 FVIQYSIPA
-91 KGEINYEGYI
+91 KGEINYDGYI
-101 ANVNLALELT
+101 EEENLALD
-111 LKNLYNVSVVYAVDG
+111 LKCTNLYEITLMDMDPGVDYDINEKKG
-126 NGNTIASKIDPSETS
+126 TAT
-141 VLFGVDFK
+141 FGVDFD
-149 SEGLIIIRAF
+149 SEGYIIISAL

-172 SFGDHDLTDGAIT
+172 SFGDYTLEDGAVT
-185 ADGKYT
+185 ADGKYV
-191 IWAGAPGKNSYWM
+191 IVAKENSYQM
-204 FDKVGNKVEF
+204 IDKVGNIVEF
-214 FYNANM
+214 FYNAKK
-220 QCNRIEVTAKTPHA
+220 QCVRIEVTAAKGHA
-234 AAKSPY
+234 EEKSPWL
-240 VVVCKE
+240 VVCKE
-246 FNGAAFTFG
+246 FHGAAFTFG
-255 FCPTADENDL
+255 FCPVAAETAL
-265 LHNTITEG
+265 LENTITEG
-273 AAFNELNAI
+273 VEFKELNAI

-302 ALFMAKIGAF
+302 ALFMAKIGAY